1 MLCWWLLLTPAL
13 VLQLHIDPWC
23 SRHMHAMPTSSRRL
37 FSAWMDFLHHL
48 FADSQ
53 LAHVILSPLW
63 FLYWSMKDPASHT
76 NFSMIQI
83 TCSNNPTIFV
93 YRIPP
98 NKTLFGWKSSTA
110 IPQFSI
116 LCTDGIS
123 PVCIMWLD
131 NLHLWSSW
139 SSWAEI
145 RGWRFSHIYHKT
157 TLHSSF

>member
-37 FSAWMDFLHHL
+37 FSAWMDFRHHL

-53 LAHVILSPLW
+53 LAHVILSPCDSCIEVWETQLLTLTFQW
-63 FLYWSMKDPASHT
+63 YKLPAP
-76 NFSMIQI
+76 II
-83 TCSNNPTIFV
+83 PPFV
-93 YRIPP
+93 YRAPP